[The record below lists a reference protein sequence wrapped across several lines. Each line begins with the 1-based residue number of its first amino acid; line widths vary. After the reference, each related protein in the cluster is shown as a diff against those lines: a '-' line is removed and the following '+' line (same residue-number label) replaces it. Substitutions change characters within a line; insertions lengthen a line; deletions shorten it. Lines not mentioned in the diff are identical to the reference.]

1 MKWLIL
7 VVVMLIAAGP
17 AAASGRLVYKAP
29 PSARLVPSTNPVHL
43 YSPARE
49 NDLFPRFLEWLKRQ
63 ASLTS
68 TVLHYF
74 EEAQTTGGQA
84 PQPRRGTADGV
95 EHHQAT
101 GAAVRLMA
109 RPVKASSKEERILT
123 SGAAKL

>member
-1 MKWLIL
+1 MKWPVL
-7 VVVMLIAAGP
+7 VGAMLIAAGP
-17 AAASGRLVYKAP
+17 AVASSPLVYKAP
-29 PSARLVPSTNPVHL
+29 PPARPIHL
-43 YSPARE
+43 RSPARE
-49 NDLFPRFLEWLKRQ
+49 NDLLPRFLEWLKRQ